1 MADRVYRGEIY
12 YIHETEGTGSEQTGG
27 RPGIIISNDIGN
39 EHSPV
44 VIIVYLTTQEKKTLP
59 THVKINT
66 ATRPSIALCEQIE
79 TIYKGRI
86 GNYIGQITDT
96 EQKNIDKALAVSIG
110 IGIATKSGKFFG
122 NMGKSIYGRVFIL
135 NGGSVGI
142 GSLRT

>member
-1 MADRVYRGEIY
+1 MVGRVYRGEIY

-96 EQKNIDKALAVSIG
+96 E
-110 IGIATKSGKFFG
+110 
-122 NMGKSIYGRVFIL
+122 
-135 NGGSVGI
+135 
-142 GSLRT
+142 

>member
-66 ATRPSIALCEQIE
+66 ATIPSIALCEQIE
-79 TIYKGRI
+79 TIYK
-86 GNYIGQITDT
+86 
-96 EQKNIDKALAVSIG
+96 L
-110 IGIATKSGKFFG
+110 
-122 NMGKSIYGRVFIL
+122 
-135 NGGSVGI
+135 
-142 GSLRT
+142 SLIHI